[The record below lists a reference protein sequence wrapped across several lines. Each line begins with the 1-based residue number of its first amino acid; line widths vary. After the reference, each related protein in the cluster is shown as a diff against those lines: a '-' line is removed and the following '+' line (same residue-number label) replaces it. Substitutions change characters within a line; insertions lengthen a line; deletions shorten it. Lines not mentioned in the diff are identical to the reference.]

1 MKKSPL
7 LTGRRRLLG
16 SAYALACVSGLPRLS
31 RAAGEDWP
39 QRTVKIL
46 VANPPGQAVDI
57 VGRLFAESLSRTL
70 GQPFYVEN
78 KPGAG
83 GVMATEMGVRAA
95 PDGYT
100 LTITSSGPLVVS
112 PAIRKAMP
120 YDAIK
125 DFTHISNIALTPQVL
140 LVGESSPFKSVSD
153 LVAAAKARPGQLNY
167 STPGIGST
175 GHLGMES
182 FCSTAGITMNHVPYK
197 GNIQALT
204 ELVAGETTVGS
215 DTVPGALPMV
225 KSGKLRAIGIAAPDR
240 SPFMP
245 DVPTLAQQ
253 GYKVEALGWIGL
265 SGPAALPRTIV
276 TKLNRAIHDA
286 LATSEFQEK
295 FKTLALVSIADTP
308 EHFES
313 FIRAERDKWNAVA
326 KAANVQVD

>member
-1 MKKSPL
+1 MSSSSMPS
-7 LTGRRRLLG
+7 RRRLLG
-16 SAYALACVSGLPRLS
+16 DAGALACLLTLPGLARS
-31 RAAGEDWP
+31 AEGDWP
-39 QRTVKIL
+39 ARTVRML

-57 VGRLFAESLSRTL
+57 VGRLFADSLSRAF
-70 GQPFYVEN
+70 GEQFYVEN

-83 GVMATEMGVRAA
+83 GVMATEMGARAA

-100 LTITSSGPLVVS
+100 LTITSSGPLVVG
-112 PAIRKAMP
+112 PAIRKKMP
-120 YDAIK
+120 YDSIG
-125 DFTHISNIALTPQVL
+125 DFTHISNIALTPQVF
-140 LVGESSPFKSVSD
+140 LVSESSPLKSAKD
-153 LVAAAKARPGQLNY
+153 LVAAAKANPGKLNY

-182 FCSTAGITMNHVPYK
+182 FCSTVGITMNHVPYK

-204 ELVAGETTVGS
+204 ELVAGETAVGS

-225 KSGKLRAIGIAAPDR
+225 KTGRLRAIGIAAPDR

-245 DVPTLAQQ
+245 DVPTLTEQ

-265 SGPAALPRTIV
+265 SAPAGLPRTIV
-276 TKLNRAIHDA
+276 EKLNRAIHDA
-286 LATSEFQEK
+286 LATPEFQEK

>member
-1 MKKSPL
+1 MNSAFHPL
-7 LTGRRRLLG
+7 RRRILHCAG
-16 SAYALACVSGLPRLS
+16 ALVGVSTLPGTA
-31 RAAGEDWP
+31 RAALDDWP
-39 QRTVKIL
+39 LRAVRIL

-57 VGRLFAESLSRTL
+57 VGRLFADSFSRTF
-70 GQPFYVEN
+70 GQPFFVEN

-83 GVMATEMGVRAA
+83 GVMATEMGARAA

-100 LTITSSGPLVVS
+100 LTITSSGPLVVG
-112 PAIRKAMP
+112 PAIKRSMP

-140 LVGESSPFKSVSD
+140 LVSESSPLKSVKD

-175 GHLGMES
+175 AHLGMEA
-182 FCSTAGITMNHVPYK
+182 FCATAGITMNHIPYK

-204 ELVAGETTVGS
+204 ELVAGETVAGS

-225 KSGKLRAIGIAAPDR
+225 KTGKLRAIGIAAPER

-245 DVPTLAQQ
+245 DVPTFTEQ

-265 SGPAALPRTIV
+265 SGSAGLPRSIV
-276 TKLNRAIHDA
+276 AKLNRAIHAA
-286 LATSEFQEK
+286 LATPEFQEK
-295 FKTLALVSIADTP
+295 FRSLALVSIADSP

-313 FIRAERDKWNAVA
+313 FVRAERDKWNAVA
-326 KAANVQVD
+326 KGANVQVD